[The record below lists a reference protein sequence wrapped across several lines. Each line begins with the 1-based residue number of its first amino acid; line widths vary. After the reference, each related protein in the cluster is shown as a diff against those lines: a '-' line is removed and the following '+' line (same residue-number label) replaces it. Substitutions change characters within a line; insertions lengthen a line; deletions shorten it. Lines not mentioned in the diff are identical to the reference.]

1 MNEEGIKF
9 LPKYYKQIE
18 GLHYSYGGY
27 GGHEANF
34 VNLSHVICLI
44 ALTRDGETKD
54 FLSTQKDKKTL
65 ETM

>member
-1 MNEEGIKF
+1 LNEEGIKI

-34 VNLSHVICLI
+34 VNLSHVKCLI
-44 ALTRDGETKD
+44 ALTRDVETKD
-54 FLSTQKDKKTL
+54 FC
-65 ETM
+65 